1 MRTRTK
7 WIIGV
12 LGIFIAGGI
21 AYAAT
26 HRASGVMVTN
36 ETVKRGT
43 IKQTVEVTGDTQ
55 SVKDL
60 DLAFNTSGTIAVI
73 NKEIGDTV
81 KAGDVLAALSEAK
94 IAASLSQAAD
104 AVDQAQAAL
113 NVKRAGAT
121 PEEIAVYTTNVS
133 AAEAALESSTLE
145 TAQTKMT
152 GDTNVAI
159 ATDDVAHTLSSTAES
174 LSHAQQDAHEAI
186 RALVAEIR
194 NALGKADAVL
204 GIENNFVNA
213 DFDQDLGIQ
222 DPGSVASAS
231 DAFRTAATSRNSAED
246 ILVLVDLLNPTTLT
260 AAANAA
266 QTAYQDTY
274 TTLIDTSR
282 VLDATTGGSASLS
295 LSDLST
301 MKTSITSAT
310 SSLTANGSALTNAEQ
325 ALEGAVR
332 AQTDDVKDAQ
342 NALGKAQAIR
352 DQNNTAAA
360 SALALRESDLAKAQA
375 QLAQIAAMPRSVD
388 LAGLEAAV
396 AISQAQ
402 YSAALANAADA
413 KIISPINGLVTAV
426 NADIGEQAAIGSTII
441 TLLGTSDQFEIVL
454 NIPEAD
460 IAKIHI
466 GQKSVITFDAFGD
479 EREFNGSVLTINPAE
494 KLIEG
499 VVFYESKIIL
509 DSGTNISDVKSG
521 MSANV
526 IINTNEVTG
535 ALFIPKR
542 AILQDSN
549 GKYVRIPKSVAG
561 EFDRRSVTVGLY
573 GDDGSAEIL
582 SGLSEGETV
591 IVTIR

>member
-7 WIIGV
+7 WIAGV
-12 LGIFIAGGI
+12 LGIFIISGV

-26 HRASGVMVTN
+26 HRASGVTVTT
-36 ETVKRGT
+36 ETVKRGSVQ
-43 IKQTVEVTGDTQ
+43 QTVEVTGDTQ
-55 SVKDL
+55 SVQNI
-60 DLAFNTSGTIAVI
+60 DLAFNTSGTIAVV

-81 KAGDVLAALSEAK
+81 NVGDVLAVLSEAK

-121 PEEIAVYTTNVS
+121 QEEIAVYATNVS
-133 AAEAALESSTLE
+133 AAEAALANATLE
-145 TAQTKMT
+145 AAQTKIS

-159 ATDDVAHTLSSTAES
+159 ATDDVTHMLSSTAES
-174 LSHAQQDAHEAI
+174 LSHAQQDEHEAI
-186 RALVAEIR
+186 RALVAEVR

-204 GIENNFVNA
+204 GIENNFVNI
-213 DFDQDLGIQ
+213 DFDQDLGIE
-222 DPGSVASAS
+222 DPGSVSSAA
-231 DAFRTAATSRNSAED
+231 DAFRIAASSRDSAED
-246 ILVLVDLLNPTTLT
+246 ILVLVDLSDPTTLT
-260 AAANAA
+260 AAVNAA

-295 LSDLST
+295 LDDLSA

-310 SSLTANGSALTNAEQ
+310 SSLTADGSALTNAEQ
-325 ALEGAVR
+325 VLEGAAR

-342 NALGKAQAIR
+342 NALTRAQTVR
-352 DQNNTAAA
+352 DQNNTVAA
-360 SALALRESDLAKAQA
+360 STLALRESDLAKAQA
-375 QLAQIAAMPRSVD
+375 QLAQISATPRSVD

-413 KIISPINGLVTAV
+413 KIVSPINGLVTAV
-426 NADIGEQAAIGSTII
+426 NGDVGEQATMGSTMI
-441 TLLGTSDQFEIVL
+441 TLLGTADQFEIVL

-466 GQKSVITFDAFGD
+466 GQKSVITFDAFGED
-479 EREFNGSVLTINPAE
+479 RQFNGSVLSINPAE

-509 DSGTNISDVKSG
+509 DSETDTSEVKSG

-526 IINTNEVTG
+526 TIHTREVTN
-535 ALFIPKR
+535 ALYIPKR
-542 AILQDSN
+542 AILEDSA
-549 GKYVRIPKSVAG
+549 GKYVRIPKG
-561 EFDRRSVTVGLY
+561 TDGTFERRSVTAGLT

-582 SGLSEGETV
+582 SGLSENEAV
-591 IVTIR
+591 IITIR